1 MGCCDPKTKITD
13 QVRLYFTVI
22 LIFCFLSCTIYD
34 NNLDNP
40 NDNEANEE
48 LGVYPPSLVF
58 FPKQQTK
65 TLTDTVRLGAYI
77 VFSDTSI
84 ISFSGAHL
92 NIQYDNSLLEIDSL
106 AAGWI
111 GPGSMTDS
119 NRTTPLFTYTENSGQ
134 LDIYAYYLSI
144 SDVSIDSVTHI
155 AEIWFKPKSTGTST
169 VSYDTSLCE
178 IVKFDEN
185 FISINGTREAS
196 IIIQ

>member
-1 MGCCDPKTKITD
+1 MLRPQIKNTD
-13 QVRLYFTVI
+13 QLR
-22 LIFCFLSCTIYD
+22 LIFYSYFNFSFLSCTIYD

-40 NDNEANEE
+40 NDNEATEE

-65 TLTDTVRLGAYI
+65 TLTDTIRLGAYV

-92 NIQYDNSLLEIDSL
+92 NIQYDNTLLEIDSL
-106 AAGWI
+106 APGWI

-119 NRTTPLFTYTENSGQ
+119 NRTTPLFTYIENPGQ
-134 LDIYAYYLSI
+134 LDIYTYYLST
-144 SDVSIDSVTHI
+144 SDVSVDSVTHI
-155 AEIWFKPKSTGTST
+155 AEIWYKPKSIGTST

-178 IVKFDEN
+178 IVKYDDI
-185 FISINGTREAS
+185 FIPINGTREAS

>member
-22 LIFCFLSCTIYD
+22 LILSFLSCTIYD

-65 TLTDTVRLGAYI
+65 TLTDTIRLGAYI

-92 NIQYDNSLLEIDSL
+92 NIQYDNSMLEIDSL
-106 AAGWI
+106 APGWI

-134 LDIYAYYLSI
+134 LDIYAYYLST
-144 SDVSIDSVTHI
+144 SDVSIDSVTLSLIHI
-155 AEIWFKPKSTGTST
+155 SEP
-169 VSYDTSLCE
+169 
-178 IVKFDEN
+178 
-185 FISINGTREAS
+185 TRPY
-196 IIIQ
+196 

>member
-1 MGCCDPKTKITD
+1 MGRRDSKTKITD
-13 QVRLYFTVI
+13 QLRLFYPVI
-22 LIFCFLSCTIYD
+22 LILSFLSCTIYD

-65 TLTDTVRLGAYI
+65 ALTDTISLGAYI

-84 ISFSGAHL
+84 ISFSGARL

-106 AAGWI
+106 APGWI

-134 LDIYAYYLSI
+134 LDIYAYYLST

-155 AEIWFKPKSTGTST
+155 AEIWFKPKLTGTSI

-185 FISINGTREAS
+185 FVPINGTREAS

>member
-1 MGCCDPKTKITD
+1 MGRRDPKTKITD
-13 QVRLYFTVI
+13 QLRLSFTVI
-22 LIFCFLSCTIYD
+22 LIFSFLSCTIYD

-65 TLTDTVRLGAYI
+65 TLIDTIRLGAYI

-106 AAGWI
+106 APGWI

-119 NRTTPLFTYTENSGQ
+119 NRATPLFTYIENSGQ
-134 LDIYAYYLSI
+134 LDIYAYYLST
-144 SDVSIDSVTHI
+144 SDVSIDSITHI
-155 AEIWFKPKSTGTST
+155 AEIWFKPKLTGTST

-185 FISINGTREAS
+185 FVPINGTREAS